1 MYQQLTRASGSQN
14 NTGTMMLFALVEVVM
29 IVVGIVMAN
38 RLEQQKELND
48 VMEDAKV
55 LLLEVLDDLDRD
67 IATSA
72 TVIRHHASAS
82 ALADIVF
89 HTPVDVYALAEAR
102 REIYRT
108 IRFYSTFD
116 IHNKGYQGLETI
128 HEDLPTE
135 WIGLYE
141 SLGVVME
148 RTAVIEEY
156 NKRYREVIYDNIDH
170 NIQHHAWWNF
180 DTHLRQQGEDFV
192 AWSATHEAQAQV
204 HRALNYIA
212 NLAHVAIQYRLG
224 AIDMYRDIHAALEAD
239 FPIPDHHYGH
249 PYTLSNIKDIAGEY
263 TRIET
268 PNDLGHFPKRLD
280 LTVKD
285 STLVCTEFRS
295 DSRSKGR
302 ELLVLSQPSE
312 MSTPTMTSDVLFFS
326 GDKGRQ
332 PLFKWRNDTLDVI
345 HFSIERDS
353 RYVKSRSN

>member
-1 MYQQLTRASGSQN
+1 MYQQLTRASGAQN
-14 NTGTMMLFALVEVVM
+14 NTVTMMLFALVEVVM

-72 TVIRHHASAS
+72 TVIRHHATAS
-82 ALADIVF
+82 ELADIVF
-89 HTPVDVYALAEAR
+89 QTPVDVSALAGAKL
-102 REIYRT
+102 EIYRT
-108 IRFYSTFD
+108 IRFYSTFRT
-116 IHNKGYQGLETI
+116 HNKGYRGLEAI
-128 HEDLPTE
+128 HEDLPQE
-135 WIGLYE
+135 WIDLYE

-148 RTAVIEEY
+148 WTLEIEEY

-180 DTHLRQQGEDFV
+180 DTHHKQQGEDFV

-204 HRALNYIA
+204 HRALNYIG
-212 NLAHVAIQYRLG
+212 NLAHAAIQYRL
-224 AIDMYRDIHAALEAD
+224 AAVDMYQDIHTALKAD
-239 FPIPDHHYGH
+239 FPIPAHHNER
-249 PYTLSNIKDIAGEY
+249 PYTLSNIENIAGEY
-263 TRIET
+263 TRIKT
-268 PNDLGHFPKRLD
+268 PDDLDHFPDRLE
-280 LTVKD
+280 LTLQD
-285 STLVCTEFRS
+285 SSLMCTSFGPG
-295 DSRSKGR
+295 SRSTAR
-302 ELLVLSQPSE
+302 NLLVLGQPSD

-353 RYVKSRSN
+353 HYVKSRPN